1 MVTYSP
7 LQRRKARLLGSDSTA
22 PHMFILVR
30 SSDLNLTQSCTS
42 GLITASRV
50 YVSAQTKH
58 ARQRPSVEGSDKCP
72 RAPSI
77 SVQRRISRGRLAPFS
92 VCQEACSLTCA
103 LTRLLFN
110 SKEMRRGEPL
120 PQAFQAPVDVHAS
133 EDGQVYMFRS
143 KQEDL
148 DASSEDEELN
158 IMELRPRNWDTSS
171 QEQNSVGELLLLERK
186 ISHEDNLNKLALQ
199 YGCKVADIKRVN
211 NLIKEQDLY
220 ALKSIR
226 IPVKKHGL
234 LTETNPELKD
244 PQKRPSSPS
253 PPLPDQ
259 LQNISGEGPSVRP
272 QVQEYTDFLKEV
284 DNDIERLIQNT
295 EAQEEVFGGS
305 SDGARRWG
313 SRGKRLNGYGA
324 DWGIQWWN
332 AVIAMLLIG
341 IVLPIFYVV
350 YFKTQDSGESAV
362 DGGVT
367 NGTLATSN
375 NSGSSFSTATPNGL
389 SRNHFNK
396 P

>member
-1 MVTYSP
+1 
-7 LQRRKARLLGSDSTA
+7 
-22 PHMFILVR
+22 
-30 SSDLNLTQSCTS
+30 
-42 GLITASRV
+42 
-50 YVSAQTKH
+50 
-58 ARQRPSVEGSDKCP
+58 
-72 RAPSI
+72 
-77 SVQRRISRGRLAPFS
+77 
-92 VCQEACSLTCA
+92 
-103 LTRLLFN
+103 
-110 SKEMRRGEPL
+110 MRRGDPL

-148 DASSEDEELN
+148 GASSEDEELN
-158 IMELRPRNWDTSS
+158 VMELRPRNRDTSS
-171 QEQNSVGELLLLERK
+171 QEQSSVGDLLLLERK
-186 ISHEDNLNKLALQ
+186 ISHKDNLNKLALQ

-211 NLIKEQDLY
+211 NLLKDQDLY

-253 PPLPDQ
+253 PPPPDQ
-259 LQNISGEGPSVRP
+259 LQDISGEGPSVRP

-305 SDGARRWG
+305 SDEARHWG

-362 DGGVT
+362 DGGVA
-367 NGTLATSN
+367 NNTLATSN
-375 NSGSSFSTATPNGL
+375 NSGSSFSTANPNGL

>member
-1 MVTYSP
+1 M
-7 LQRRKARLLGSDSTA
+7 
-22 PHMFILVR
+22 H
-30 SSDLNLTQSCTS
+30 
-42 GLITASRV
+42 RV
-50 YVSAQTKH
+50 
-58 ARQRPSVEGSDKCP
+58 
-72 RAPSI
+72 
-77 SVQRRISRGRLAPFS
+77 
-92 VCQEACSLTCA
+92 
-103 LTRLLFN
+103 LLFN

-143 KQEDL
+143 KLEDL

-158 IMELRPRNWDTSS
+158 IMELRPRNRDTYT

-226 IPVKKHGL
+226 IPVKKHSL

-244 PQKRPSSPS
+244 PQKRPSSNPS
-253 PPLPDQ
+253 PPLRDQ
-259 LQNISGEGPSVRP
+259 LQNISGEGPTVRP

-295 EAQEEVFGGS
+295 EAQEEVFGCS

-362 DGGVT
+362 EGGVT
-367 NGTLATSN
+367 NSSLATSN
-375 NSGSSFSTATPNGL
+375 NSGSSFSTANPNSL
-389 SRNHFNK
+389 SRNNFNK